1 MIERDTDSLRSEAY
15 NKRSK
20 LSTSPFRANSFG
32 TRRAGKLQ
40 KNARRLWAATPKR
53 RGTPLIYDL
62 RFTICKARTRRAEKL
77 QKNARRLWAA
87 TPGGRN
93 SYYARIRY
101 ILGGIRTPDDG
112 NVNDEFD
119 LRFPPL
125 SNHPRAQPHHI
136 PSASA
141 PQNSPR
147 LWRAIIVRQ
156 A

>member
-93 SYYARIRY
+93 FINMIRTYYF
-101 ILGGIRTPDDG
+101 LGDIRTPNDG
-112 NVNDEFD
+112 NVNTKNQPRS
-119 LRFPPL
+119 LPPCGDRSGGYL
-125 SNHPRAQPHHI
+125 QQQLADKE
-136 PSASA
+136 
-141 PQNSPR
+141 
-147 LWRAIIVRQ
+147 
-156 A
+156 